1 MAAPSA
7 AAGDGVAERAGEPL
21 QHGGREEEVARGR
34 RLTGQDLV
42 GEVVDDE
49 PVAARERS
57 DEGGDLVAVGD
68 AAQRQ
73 RGQLQP
79 GDPAL
84 RPLVEHLRVLDR
96 DGEAHGRGEEGVG
109 LAGGEPEVG
118 GTQLDELAAG
128 AQPRQRQRRVGPG
141 GQDDPEPLGQVLDEE
156 GDRLVHL
163 GLGDDVVVVEDQ
175 HTGVGVGG
183 EVVDQAGDRVEGR
196 RGGVGRGARLQPG
209 PLQGGHEVGEE
220 PGHVVVALVEREPG
234 DTDVGV
240 SLGEAADP
248 LGEDGRLA
256 EPRRRGDQP
265 QPVSGGQELVQPVRQ
280 PLARHGLRPAGRD
293 EELGGQHRSRHEPEH
308 RHRATRVSSAAMS
321 LPPDFDPMFGRPRR
335 ASRG

>member
-1 MAAPSA
+1 M
-7 AAGDGVAERAGEPL
+7 
-21 QHGGREEEVARGR
+21 
-34 RLTGQDLV
+34 
-42 GEVVDDE
+42 
-49 PVAARERS
+49 
-57 DEGGDLVAVGD
+57 
-68 AAQRQ
+68 
-73 RGQLQP
+73 
-79 GDPAL
+79 
-84 RPLVEHLRVLDR
+84 
-96 DGEAHGRGEEGVG
+96 G

-118 GTQLDELAAG
+118 GSQLDELAAG
-128 AQPRQRQRRVGPG
+128 AKPRQRQRRVGPG

-156 GDRLVHL
+156 RDRLVHL

-196 RGGVGRGARLQPG
+196 GGGVGRGARLQPG

-220 PGHVVVALVEREPG
+220 PGDVVVALVEREPG
-234 DTDVGV
+234 DTDVGA

-265 QPVSGGQELVQPVRQ
+265 QPVSGRQELVQPVRQ

-293 EELGGQHRSRHEPEH
+293 EELGGQHRSRHGPSIGTA
-308 RHRATRVSSAAMS
+308 RPVGARAAGRAAS
-321 LPPDFDPMFGRPRR
+321 DAGRPRPTQVGVLLSSWSR
-335 ASRG
+335 APGLRARSTVPGRPSERSREVRRRAHVASRERAHAAARRSCLSPVRAGW